1 MKEFVM
7 DYDETKESL
16 DDDEENGVDLSIK
29 ADPKDIDR
37 SVLEPMKIK
46 PLKLPKSIEED
57 ILKSF
62 EFVCVQDFKDM
73 YHMTEEERKEKM
85 QFYEVFREL
94 RQMKIKHRTLNTF
107 VLACRAMV
115 KCLKTVAD
123 SNGVYDPIEFMKL
136 VSKKKIKVS
145 GLKIPKYIG
154 RGKKYID
161 WNVIVEYIT
170 DESLNVD
177 DLAVKKNEAFWDV
190 PTEEDMDRLEKELGM
205 SPIEYIQKVTNE
217 SNLDEEEMNDVY
229 IGDTDYTGKNIVRS
243 LSKQENK
250 ELLKDNGRAI
260 LNGFKSIRKTRTGY
274 NGNSLG
280 KTYAFELSQDAF
292 DEIKSM
298 DDDRK
303 TGKDGIPKFKGNAM
317 KKKDID
323 VYLAKLDE
331 YERQHEKVQIDG
343 RWYTLEEAEEI
354 DLKNTLD
361 KNGLD
366 IRKFY
371 SYKEDNKR
379 ALKQKKREQKK
390 IKMLKKKLTA
400 AKKRYEERDSGGR
413 VNTKKKKGKG
423 KKATKNLSRVVDSYK
438 DYIDS
443 MED

>member
-1 MKEFVM
+1 
-7 DYDETKESL
+7 
-16 DDDEENGVDLSIK
+16 
-29 ADPKDIDR
+29 
-37 SVLEPMKIK
+37 
-46 PLKLPKSIEED
+46 
-57 ILKSF
+57 
-62 EFVCVQDFKDM
+62 
-73 YHMTEEERKEKM
+73 MTEEERKEKM

-123 SNGVYDPIEFMKL
+123 SNGVYDPDEFMRL
-136 VSKKKIKVS
+136 VAKKKIKVS

-190 PTEEDMDRLEKELGM
+190 PTQDDMAKLEKELGM
-205 SPIEYIQKVTNE
+205 SPIEYIQKVADE
-217 SNLDEEEMNDVY
+217 SNLNEEEMNDVFL
-229 IGDTDYTGKNIVRS
+229 GKLDYTGKNIVRA
-243 LSKQENK
+243 LSKKENK
-250 ELLKDNGRAI
+250 DLLKDNGRAI
-260 LNGFKSIRKTRTGY
+260 LNGFKNIRKTRTGY
-274 NGNSLG
+274 SGNSLG
-280 KTYAFELSQDAF
+280 KTYAFELHQDTF
-292 DEIKSM
+292 DEIKNM
-298 DDDRK
+298 DEERK
-303 TGKDGIPKFKGNAM
+303 SGKDDIPKFKGNAM
-317 KKKDID
+317 KKKDVN

-343 RWYTLEEAEEI
+343 RYYTLEEAEEI

-390 IKMLKKKLTA
+390 IKILKKKLTA
-400 AKKRYEERDSGGR
+400 AKQRYEERDSGGKI
-413 VNTKKKKGKG
+413 NTKKKKGKG
-423 KKATKNLSRVVDSYK
+423 KKATKNLSRVVDNYK
-438 DYIDS
+438 NYIDS